1 MAVVHLPRTL
11 LTLFPGLA
19 SEVEVQAA
27 TVAEALAA
35 LDERWPGLRDRLC
48 RPGPVL
54 REHIKVFVDRRPAEL
69 ETPIA
74 AGQRVDVITAISG
87 G

>member
-11 LTLFPGLA
+11 LTLFAGLA
-19 SEVEVQAA
+19 SEVEVQAS
-27 TVAEALAA
+27 TVGGALAE

-48 RPGPVL
+48 QPGPVL
-54 REHIKVFVDRRPAEL
+54 REHIKVFVDRRPAGI
-69 ETPIA
+69 ETPVGP
-74 AGQRVDVITAISG
+74 GQRVDVITAISG